1 MAGILP
7 GGERGS
13 LSKQERMIDLY
24 LWIRELASRLH
35 SETMLLTNLPT
46 RLVMVPIIDGSK
58 QETVRCVDVI
68 RP

>member
-1 MAGILP
+1 
-7 GGERGS
+7 
-13 LSKQERMIDLY
+13 MIDLY
-24 LWIRELASRLH
+24 LWICELASRLH

-46 RLVMVPIIDGSK
+46 GLIMVLIIDGSK

>member
-1 MAGILP
+1 M
-7 GGERGS
+7 
-13 LSKQERMIDLY
+13 SKKERMIDLY
-24 LWIRELASRLH
+24 LWICELASRLH

-46 RLVMVPIIDGSK
+46 RLVMVLIIDESK

>member
-1 MAGILP
+1 MADILT

-24 LWIRELASRLH
+24 VWIRELASRLH

-46 RLVMVPIIDGSK
+46 RLVMVLIIDGSK